1 MKDDVLK
8 SRLSRI
14 MKESTE
20 SVMVDVQV
28 ENPSSLGV
36 SASNVMASYQNANK
50 WLDIIKEYLL
60 MDCGC
65 VFFSN
70 YVHNLAHSMPVRFDK
85 FGDILHTIDMK
96 VPYPATAYIDSE
108 PSSVEESFDK
118 ICTILDSISSSLSEF
133 IGVAE
138 SSSYKAMAVSAE
150 TLLEDI
156 SREYINLNRMR
167 RAFNKCDG
175 EVIKF
180 DKWVAQYL
188 NNLGTLID

>member
-1 MKDDVLK
+1 MKDAVLK
-8 SRLSRI
+8 YRLSKA

-20 SVMVDVQV
+20 TVMVDVPV
-28 ENPSSLGV
+28 ENSSTLEV
-36 SASNVMASYQNANK
+36 SANNVMISYQNANK

-96 VPYPATAYIDSE
+96 VPYPATCYIDAE
-108 PSSVEESFDK
+108 PSSVDESFDK
-118 ICTILDSISSSLSEF
+118 ICAILDSISSSLYEF
-133 IGVAE
+133 IVVAE
-138 SSSYKAMAVSAE
+138 SSSYKAMAISAE

-156 SREYINLNRMR
+156 ANEYTNLKRMR
-167 RAFNKCDG
+167 RAYIQSNADT
-175 EVIKF
+175 IKF
-180 DKWVAQYL
+180 DKWVAQYV